1 VIFANGNL
9 PDPQLAGR
17 LLLPDDVI
25 IAADG
30 GTRHALTLGRM
41 PAVIIGDLDS
51 LTPEARREVESAGAQ
66 LIPYSR
72 DKDETDLELAIQY
85 ALRAGASQ
93 ILLVGV
99 LGQRLD
105 HTLGNLSLLSDPAF
119 SNVDMRADDGIEE
132 AFFCRDQVQIHGQA
146 GDTVSLIPWG
156 QHVQGVRTLELK
168 WPLSGE
174 TLHPHKTRGVSNEML
189 AATAEVRIESGLLL
203 VVHRRNKL

>member
-17 LLLPDDVI
+17 LLLPEDVI

-105 HTLGNLSLLSDPAF
+105 HTLGNLSLLSDPAL
-119 SNVDMRADDGIEE
+119 SNVDIRADDGIEE

-156 QHVQGVRTLELK
+156 QPVRDVHTLELK

-174 TLHPHKTRGVSNEML
+174 TLDPHKTRGVSNEML
-189 AATAEVRIESGLLL
+189 AATAEVRIGSGLLL
-203 VVHRRNKL
+203 VVHRRNQL